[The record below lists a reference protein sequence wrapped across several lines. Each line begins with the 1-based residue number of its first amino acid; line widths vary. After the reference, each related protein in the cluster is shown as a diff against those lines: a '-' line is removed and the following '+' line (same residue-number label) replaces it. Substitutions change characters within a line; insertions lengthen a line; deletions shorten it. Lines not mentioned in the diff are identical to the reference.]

1 MNLFAVFVLL
11 GTVLTV
17 NCDTHSLHYI
27 YTALSKPVG
36 LPGIHEFTAM
46 GLLDNRMIDYFD
58 SEHQAKVPK
67 QEWMRE
73 RLPADYWDKGTQS
86 RKSKQQWFKVNIG
99 ILMERMR
106 QNESTTPHV
115 LQWMHG
121 CEGETQPDG
130 TLKFVSGMDMYNY
143 DGDDFLSFNDREGVW
158 VAPTPEALPTK
169 RKWDGVQVL
178 KEYTKGYLENECID
192 WLSKFVTYG
201 QQQLKKKSPPD
212 VYVFA
217 KKAKVE
223 ANLVLTCLAT
233 GFYPKDII
241 VRIRRNGRVLTA
253 DDGLMTSEVLPN
265 NDETFQRR
273 EYVEILKSDVSEFS
287 CEVIHEATDVHVLKK
302 WVNGH
307 HDVSKSDE
315 FPVIGVVI
323 PIVLI
328 VIGAVIGVVVVLYRR
343 GIFGGRRGPD
353 IEADEPQNHVGN
365 QQPDNQ
371 QVNLPL
377 IDQHVNEP
385 AQNDNG
391 EDLGTGDDADE
402 NKPLKNSSESIGK
415 DSSSGS
421 SDSGVSSD
429 SDKKAQAQD

>member
-1 MNLFAVFVLL
+1 MNLFAVLVLL
-11 GTVLTV
+11 GTALTV

-106 QNESTTPHV
+106 QNDSSTPHV

-121 CEGETQPDG
+121 CEGQTQPDG
-130 TLKFVSGMDMYNY
+130 TLRFVRGMDMYNY
-143 DGDDFLSFNDREGVW
+143 DGNDFLSFDDKSGVW
-158 VAPTPEALPTK
+158 VAPTPEAQLTK

-192 WLSKFVTYG
+192 WLSKFVNYG
-201 QQQLKKKSPPD
+201 QKQLKQKSPPE
-212 VYVFA
+212 VFVFA
-217 KKAKVE
+217 KKSRVE
-223 ANLVLTCLAT
+223 TNLILTCLAT

-241 VRIRRNGRVLTA
+241 MRIRRNGRFLTA
-253 DDGLMTSEVLPN
+253 DDGLTTSGVLPN

-273 EYVEILKSDVSEFS
+273 DHVEILKSDLSKFS
-287 CEVIHEATDVHVLKK
+287 CEVVHEATG
-302 WVNGH
+302 VNVMKTWDITDLPPEPEPGA
-307 HDVSKSDE
+307 
-315 FPVIGVVI
+315 
-323 PIVLI
+323 PIA
-328 VIGAVIGVVVVLYRR
+328 GAVGGVLAVVALVAVVVGLILYLRRRR
-343 GIFGGRRGPD
+343 G
-353 IEADEPQNHVGN
+353 A
-365 QQPDNQ
+365 
-371 QVNLPL
+371 
-377 IDQHVNEP
+377 
-385 AQNDNG
+385 NDNKG
-391 EDLGTGDDADE
+391 SSNPAGTPLMTGNGNGNGSNPSNISTISQTD
-402 NKPLKNSSESIGK
+402 NKVTTQNAPPTGRKGSKDSTETNSS
-415 DSSSGS
+415 
-421 SDSGVSSD
+421 SGVSSET
-429 SDKKAQAQD
+429 SQSSPQTAEEERLMPSSSQETV